1 MSDTDRTE
9 KVLVEEVEALRQRVV
24 EQERLIYEL
33 RAALAGVKK
42 LSGLL
47 PICSC
52 CKKIRNEDGE
62 WEQME
67 LYIREHSEADF
78 SHGLCPEC
86 GEKTYVRFV
95 SQKTDRPRD
104 RSVGRVLEND
114 G

>member
-67 LYIREHSEADF
+67 LYIRGHSEADF

-86 GEKTYVRFV
+86 GEKTYARFV
-95 SQKTDRPRD
+95 SESHHRT
-104 RSVGRVLEND
+104 
-114 G
+114 

>member
-1 MSDTDRTE
+1 MADSDRTE
-9 KVLVEEVEALRQRVV
+9 KVLVEEVEALHQRVV

-33 RAALAGVKK
+33 RAALAEVKK
-42 LSGLL
+42 LTGLL

-67 LYIREHSEADF
+67 LYIRGHSEADF

-95 SQKTDRPRD
+95 SQMADRPQD
-104 RSVGRVLEND
+104 
-114 G
+114 